1 MDSRKKILGWFN
13 VNADILSESLP
24 GKFLLELLGQE
35 RVLIE
40 NHLGIR
46 EYGDEKICVK
56 TAFGSVS
63 VCGKGLHLS
72 CLSKERLVINGPI
85 SQIAVTRG

>member
-1 MDSRKKILGWFN
+1 MNRKEIARRLIFA
-13 VNADILSESLP
+13 ADLPDAALP
-24 GKFLLELLGQE
+24 GLPLIEIHGQE

-40 NHLGIR
+40 NHQGIR

-85 SQIAVTRG
+85 SHIVVTRG